1 MIPVV
6 ISVKGLLSNQGRG
19 TMEDKEIIDLY
30 LGREE
35 AAISATAEKYGNYC
49 YTVAYNILYNKEDAE
64 ESVNDTYLGAWNS
77 IPPHKPEVLSSFL
90 GKITRY
96 VSLKRHRDKHA
107 QKRGGGELS
116 LAYEELADCIPAN
129 HDIVA
134 DLEAKEIARYI
145 NDFLSVLPA
154 TERHVFICRYWY
166 FDSIASISRQF
177 GFRETKVKSMLF
189 RTRTKLRNKLIKE
202 GVMIED

>member
-1 MIPVV
+1 
-6 ISVKGLLSNQGRG
+6 
-19 TMEDKEIIDLY
+19 MEDKEIIDLY

-35 AAISATAEKYGNYC
+35 AAISATAKKYGNYC

-96 VSLKRHRDKHA
+96 VSLKRYRDRHA

-134 DLEAKEIARYI
+134 DLETKEIARYI

-154 TERHVFICRYWY
+154 TERHIFICRYWY

>member
-1 MIPVV
+1 
-6 ISVKGLLSNQGRG
+6 
-19 TMEDKEIIDLY
+19 MEDKEIIDLY
-30 LGREE
+30 LDRDE
-35 AAISATAEKYGNYC
+35 AAISATEKKYGNYC
-49 YTVAYNILYNKEDAE
+49 YSVAYNILYNKEDAE

-77 IPPHKPEVLSSFL
+77 IPPHKPDVLSSFL

-96 VSLKRHRDKHA
+96 VSLKRYRDKHA

-116 LAYEELADCIPAN
+116 LAYEELADCFPAN
-129 HDIVA
+129 HDVAA
-134 DLEAKEIARYI
+134 DLETKEIALYI

-154 TERHVFICRYWY
+154 TERHIFICRYWY

-177 GFRETKVKSMLF
+177 GFRETKIKSMLF

-202 GVMIED
+202 GVMIEY